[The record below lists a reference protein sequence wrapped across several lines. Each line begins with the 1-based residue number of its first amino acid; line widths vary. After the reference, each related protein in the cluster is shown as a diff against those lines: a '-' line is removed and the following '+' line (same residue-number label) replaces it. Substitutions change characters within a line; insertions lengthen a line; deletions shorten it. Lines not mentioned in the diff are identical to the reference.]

1 MLRSFELR
9 EILKKEMLVLAKEK
23 IILLFEK
30 GAFHIFIGNFIMK
43 FIGLFGSIFIVRL
56 LTKYEYGMLGYV
68 ENFYSYGY
76 ILAGLGL
83 NMAALRYGII
93 IKEQEKKKGLY
104 LWVIKM
110 QLVIDI
116 CLASVIAIFSCLY
129 PHPPLYAKATYLLFI
144 LVIAIPFTDIA
155 NTNLSFER
163 SQLSNKRYMYLSITA
178 AFISI
183 IMRVFGAAM
192 KGLTGTILFRV
203 LAEILSCILLI
214 LVVYKKYF
222 KGTQRLKIE
231 RTQKKEILVFSVNNM
246 LANGIWVLFMLTDV
260 FLIGRLLNNPDILA
274 DYKVAYVI
282 PSNLAIITSAITVF
296 ITPYFVSHEKDYFWV
311 KKSYFKVLFGNV
323 LLLGILSAFFFIFA
337 PQFIY
342 ILYGKEYLNVVPVMR
357 ILLIAHLINSG
368 IKTMTA
374 GLLAAMGYVKENLC
388 ISIIAFFIQIIM
400 AAYVL
405 PRYGIMGLA
414 FNNVF
419 VYLLMSILCMII
431 FGKKFKFVEKERKKE

>member
-1 MLRSFELR
+1 MKK
-9 EILKKEMLVLAKEK
+9 ILKKDMLYLMKEK
-23 IILLFEK
+23 LKLLFEK

-56 LTKYEYGMLGYV
+56 LTKNEYGMLGYV

-93 IKEQEKKKGLY
+93 IKEPEKKKGLY

-110 QLVIDI
+110 QLAIDI

-129 PHPPLYAKATYLLFI
+129 PHPTLYAKAAHLLVI

-163 SQLSNKRYMYLSITA
+163 SQLANKRYMYLSITA
-178 AFISI
+178 ALISI
-183 IMRVFGAAM
+183 IMRVFGAAIQ
-192 KGLTGTILFRV
+192 GITGTILFRV
-203 LAEILSCILLI
+203 LAEILSCTLLLLI
-214 LVVYKKYF
+214 VYKKYF
-222 KGTQRLKIE
+222 KGIQCEKIE
-231 RTQKKEILVFSVNNM
+231 KTQKKEILIFSVNNM
-246 LANGIWVLFMLTDV
+246 LANGIWALFMLTDV

-296 ITPYFVSHEKDYFWV
+296 VTPYFVSHEKDHAWV
-311 KKSYFKVLFGNV
+311 KNSYFKVLFGNV
-323 LLLGILSAFFFIFA
+323 LLLGLLSAVLFIFA
-337 PQFIY
+337 PYFIN

-357 ILLIAHLINSG
+357 ILLIAYLINSG

-374 GLLAAMGYVKENLC
+374 GLLAAMGYAKENLC
-388 ISIIAFFIQIIM
+388 ISIVAFFIQVIM
-400 AAYVL
+400 ATYVL
-405 PRYGIMGLA
+405 PRFGIIGLA

-419 VYLLMSILCMII
+419 VYLLMSVLSVMI
-431 FGKKFKFVEKERKKE
+431 FGKKFEIFKRTKNE